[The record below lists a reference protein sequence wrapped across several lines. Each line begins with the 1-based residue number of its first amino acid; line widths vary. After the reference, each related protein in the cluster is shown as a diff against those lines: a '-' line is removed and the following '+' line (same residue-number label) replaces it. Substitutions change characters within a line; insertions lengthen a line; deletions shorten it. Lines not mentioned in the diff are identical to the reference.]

1 MVMTEDERQG
11 QGIIPVQWCKDHRT
25 KYKFSFDVL
34 KDAGSEQLRQYF
46 DRNAVPLNMIITT
59 KNMKIVYKKSGAL
72 ESRLEGIVESYVR

>member
-1 MVMTEDERQG
+1 MTEDERQG
-11 QGIIPVQWCKDHRT
+11 SGKVPT
-25 KYKFSFDVL
+25 KYCQDHEKKYRFSFPVWRDE
-34 KDAGSEQLRQYF
+34 GTEQLRQYF

>member
-1 MVMTEDERQG
+1 MTEDERQG
-11 QGIIPVQWCKDHRT
+11 SGKVPVKWCQDHQT
-25 KYKFSFDVL
+25 KYRFSFDIW
-34 KDAGSEQLRQYF
+34 KDEGSEQLRQYF